1 MAGHPV
7 RAIAWVL
14 VGMLLMGAIVWL
26 TMPSLMLV
34 EHESPRDYQATIS
47 ALKEAIAGKQDWKV
61 PTVSDFQKTITESGH
76 GPIDRVGSVALC
88 NPRYASRILAEAQ
101 DRKVTA
107 FMPLAIGVYEDK
119 NGQVYVS
126 QLNVG
131 LMGMMFGGTI
141 AEVMADA
148 GADMSAIIKGALAQ

>member
-7 RAIAWVL
+7 RAISWVL

-26 TMPSLMLV
+26 TMPSLMLI
-34 EHESPRDYQATIS
+34 EHKSPRDYQATIS
-47 ALKEAIAGKQDWKV
+47 ALQAAIASKQDWKV
-61 PTVSDFQKTITESGH
+61 PAVSDFQQTITESGH

-88 NPRYASRILAEAQ
+88 NPRYASRILADAK

-107 FMPLAIGVYEDK
+107 FMPLGIGVYEDK
-119 NGQVYVS
+119 TGDVYVS

-131 LMGMMFGGTI
+131 LMGMMFG
-141 AEVMADA
+141 
-148 GADMSAIIKGALAQ
+148 